1 MMKKLLL
8 LVLIF
13 LNFTVLPADA
23 VEKKVV
29 IDRLTQSEAEDLDI
43 EIPDDVPPGYHS
55 ITIEVYDD
63 NGTVSE
69 KEVEFCKDE
78 EGVVQWDNNC
88 PNLKLDEEPAAV
100 DPEPVKAIKAGLQ
113 PYDPLSDPETTK
125 GLHLAGFAALAAL
138 TSIKRNEKQSDEE
151 QSDEEQDQE
160 SLQSVSSG
168 ALKLLK
174 NEPGRGDLSK
184 TWDNRFTDKS
194 DFLFVSLAHRFNRFS
209 PLLTRTIQDGN
220 TVRAMLG
227 SWAALLMPIGL
238 ILGVIAVIDTGGQ
251 SLPPVWTIVA
261 LIMAVAIFDAFAG
274 LVAGFVFFLAALVT
288 GNITNRPELL
298 TTIGVMV
305 LFFAPALL
313 ASAFR
318 PFRRLVRNQD
328 DMWERI
334 TDYALGTLLTF
345 WVITKM
351 VAAMNGLARLELP
364 ITEYGTEL
372 ALIAAGLL
380 LIRVALE
387 DIAVEHYPIR
397 LRALH
402 VEIRKPSQSQKIR
415 SLAFK
420 IFVFFIMAAPFVGS
434 TLNLVLGTLLFAIPQ
449 ITSLSLE
456 DSLPKKKL
464 YLPKGVL
471 KTVVMIFVMALA
483 SNMIEGAFSSPEAFL
498 KWSFVVMALPGFIL
512 HYLDAITDT
521 PEGDWKTTEK
531 GRMIY
536 RIGGVVIFVLMVLV
550 VRGVDIASWLVG

>member
-1 MMKKLLL
+1 MKKILLL
-8 LVLIF
+8 ALIF
-13 LNFTVLPADA
+13 LNFSVLPGFAA
-23 VEKKVV
+23 EQKVV

-43 EIPDDVPPGYHS
+43 TIPDDVPPGFHS

-63 NGTVSE
+63 KGTVSQ
-69 KEVEFCKDE
+69 KEIEFCKDE
-78 EGVVQWDNNC
+78 EGIVQWDNKC
-88 PNLKLDEEPAAV
+88 PNLKLDEEG
-100 DPEPVKAIKAGLQ
+100 DLIEPVPVEEVTGELK
-113 PYDPLSDPETTK
+113 PYDPLKDSDTTK

-151 QSDEEQDQE
+151 QDQE

-174 NEPGRGDLSK
+174 NEPGKGDLSK
-184 TWDNRFTDKS
+184 TWDNRLTDNT
-194 DFLFVSLAHRFNRFS
+194 DFAFVSLAHRFNRFS

-220 TVRAMLG
+220 TVRAMIG
-227 SWAALLMPIGL
+227 SWAALLMPIGF
-238 ILGVIAVIDTGGQ
+238 ILGIIAVINTGGQ
-251 SLPPVWTIVA
+251 SLPPLWTIVA

-274 LVAGFVFFLAALVT
+274 FVAGFVFFLAALVT

-364 ITEYGTEL
+364 ITDYGTEL

-387 DIAVEHYPIR
+387 DIAVEHYPMR

-402 VEIRKPSQSQKIR
+402 VEIRKPSQAQKIR

-420 IFVFFIMAAPFVGS
+420 VFVFFIMAAPFVGS

-456 DSLPKKKL
+456 DNLPKKNL
-464 YLPKGVL
+464 YLPKGAL
-471 KTVVMIFVMALA
+471 KIIVMIFVMAVA
-483 SNMIEGAFSSPEAFL
+483 SNVIEGAFSSPEAFL

-512 HYLDAITDT
+512 HYLDAITD
-521 PEGDWKTTEK
+521 PPKSDWKTTEK
-531 GRMIY
+531 GRTIY
-536 RIGGVVIFVLMVLV
+536 RIGGVIVFVLLVLV
-550 VRGVDIASWLVG
+550 VQGVDLASWIS

>member
-1 MMKKLLL
+1 MKKILLL
-8 LVLIF
+8 AIILLNFLVLP
-13 LNFTVLPADA
+13 TSVA
-23 VEKKVV
+23 VQKNVV

-43 EIPDDVPPGYHS
+43 VIPDDVPPGFHS

-69 KEVEFCKDE
+69 KEIEFCKDE
-78 EGVVQWDNNC
+78 EGVVQWDNKC
-88 PNLKLDEEPAAV
+88 PNLNLEPATV
-100 DPEPVKAIKAGLQ
+100 DPEPVKAIKVGLQ
-113 PYDPLSDPETTK
+113 PYDPLTDPETTK
-125 GLHLAGFAALAAL
+125 GLYLAGFAALAAL
-138 TSIKRNEKQSDEE
+138 TSIKRNEK

-174 NEPGRGDLSK
+174 NEPGKGDLSK
-184 TWDNRFTDKS
+184 TWDNRLTNLTDFS
-194 DFLFVSLAHRFNRFS
+194 FVSLAHRFNRFS

-220 TVRAMLG
+220 TVRAMIG
-227 SWAALLMPIGL
+227 SWAALLMPVGL
-238 ILGVIAVIDTGGQ
+238 ILGIMAVMNTGGQ

-274 LVAGFVFFLAALVT
+274 LVAGFVFFLAALLT

-351 VAAMNGLARLELP
+351 VSAMNGLARLELP

-387 DIAVEHYPIR
+387 DIAVEHYPMR

-402 VEIRKPSQSQKIR
+402 VEIKKPSQSQKVR

-464 YLPKGVL
+464 YLPKGVF

-521 PEGDWKTTEK
+521 PKDDWKTSVN
-531 GRMIY
+531 GRKLY
-536 RIGGVVIFVLMVLV
+536 RIGGVIIFVLMVLV

>member
-1 MMKKLLL
+1 MMRKLLL
-8 LVLIF
+8 ATLIF
-13 LNFTVLPADA
+13 LNFSIFPGYSA
-23 VEKKVV
+23 EKTVV

-43 EIPDDVPPGYHS
+43 EIPDDVPPGFHS

-63 NGTVSE
+63 NGTVSQ
-69 KEVEFCKDE
+69 KEIEFCKDE
-78 EGVVQWDNNC
+78 EGVVQWDNKC
-88 PNLKLDEEPAAV
+88 PNLNLDEEPAPV

-113 PYDPLSDPETTK
+113 PYDPLGDPETTK

-138 TSIKRNEKQSDEE
+138 TSIKRNERQSDEE
-151 QSDEEQDQE
+151 AEQE

-174 NEPGRGDLSK
+174 NEPGKGDLSN
-184 TWDNRFTDKS
+184 TWDNRFTDETDYAVVALS
-194 DFLFVSLAHRFNRFS
+194 HRFNRFS

-220 TVRAMLG
+220 TVRAIVG
-227 SWAALLMPIGL
+227 SFAALLIPIGF
-238 ILGVIAVIDTGGQ
+238 ILGIIASINTGAQ
-251 SLPPVWTIVA
+251 ALPPVWIIVGA
-261 LIMAVAIFDAFAG
+261 IMAVAIFDAFAG
-274 LVAGFVFFLAALVT
+274 FVAGFVFFILALVT

-318 PFRRLVRNQD
+318 PFRRLVRTQD
-328 DMWERI
+328 DMWERL

-372 ALIAAGLL
+372 ALWAAALL

-387 DIAVEHYPIR
+387 DIVVEHYPMR

-402 VEIRKPSQSQKIR
+402 VEIKKPSQTQKVR
-415 SLAFK
+415 SLVFK

-456 DSLPKKKL
+456 DNLPKKKL
-464 YLPKGVL
+464 YLPKGVF
-471 KTVVMIFVMALA
+471 KTVVMVFVMALA

-521 PEGDWKTTEK
+521 PETDWKTTEN
-531 GRMIY
+531 GRKVY
-536 RIGGVVIFVLMVLV
+536 RIGGVVIFVLMVLIV
-550 VRGVDIASWLVG
+550 KGVDIASWLVG

>member
-1 MMKKLLL
+1 MRKLLL
-8 LVLIF
+8 LTLIF
-13 LNFTVLPADA
+13 LNFSVLPADA
-23 VEKKVV
+23 AEKKVV

-43 EIPDDVPPGYHS
+43 EIPDDVPPGFHS

-63 NGTVSE
+63 NGTVSR
-69 KEVEFCKDE
+69 KEIEFCKDE
-78 EGVVQWDNNC
+78 KGVVQWDNKC
-88 PNLKLDEEPAAV
+88 PNLNLDEEPAPV
-100 DPEPVKAIKAGLQ
+100 DPEPVKAIKVGLQ

-138 TSIKRNEKQSDEE
+138 TSIKRNEKQSE
-151 QSDEEQDQE
+151 EEQDQE

-168 ALKLLK
+168 ALKLLN
-174 NEPGRGDLSK
+174 NEPGKGDLSS
-184 TWDNRFTDKS
+184 TWDNRFTDET
-194 DFLFVSLAHRFNRFS
+194 DFAFVSLAHRFNRFS

-220 TVRAMLG
+220 TVRAMIG

-238 ILGVIAVIDTGGQ
+238 ILGIIAVINTGGQ
-251 SLPPVWTIVA
+251 SLPPVWSIVA

-274 LVAGFVFFLAALVT
+274 FVAGFVFFLAALVT

-328 DMWERI
+328 DKWERI

-372 ALIAAGLL
+372 AFWAAGLL

-387 DIAVEHYPIR
+387 DIAVEHYPMR

-402 VEIRKPSQSQKIR
+402 VEIRKPSQSQKVR
-415 SLAFK
+415 SLIFK

-434 TLNLVLGTLLFAIPQ
+434 TLNLVLGTLIFAIPQ

-456 DSLPKKKL
+456 DNLPKKKL
-464 YLPKGVL
+464 YLPKGVF

-483 SNMIEGAFSSPEAFL
+483 SNLIEGAFSSPEAFL

-512 HYLDAITDT
+512 HYLDAITDA
-521 PEGDWKTTEK
+521 PETDWKTTEK

-536 RIGGVVIFVLMVLV
+536 RVGGVVVFILMVLV
-550 VRGVDIASWLVG
+550 VKGVDIASWLVG

>member
-1 MMKKLLL
+1 MIRKLLL
-8 LVLIF
+8 LTLIF
-13 LNFTVLPADA
+13 LNFSVLPADSA
-23 VEKKVV
+23 EKKVV
-29 IDRLTQSEAEDLDI
+29 IDRLTQAEAEDLDI
-43 EIPDDVPPGYHS
+43 EIPDDVPPGFHS

-63 NGTVSE
+63 SGTVSQ
-69 KEVEFCKDE
+69 KEIEFCKDE
-78 EGVVQWDNNC
+78 EGVVQWDNKC
-88 PNLKLDEEPAAV
+88 PNLNLDEEPAPVAPE
-100 DPEPVKAIKAGLQ
+100 PEPVKVVESGLQ

-125 GLHLAGFAALAAL
+125 GLHLAAFAALGAL
-138 TSIKRNEKQSDEE
+138 TSVKRNERQSDEE
-151 QSDEEQDQE
+151 AEQE

-174 NEPGRGDLSK
+174 NEPGKGDLSQ
-184 TWDNRFTDKS
+184 TWDNRFTDET
-194 DFLFVSLAHRFNRFS
+194 DYTFVALAHRFNRFS

-220 TVRAMLG
+220 TVRAMVG
-227 SWAALLMPIGL
+227 SFAALLIPIGF
-238 ILGVIAVIDTGGQ
+238 IFGIIASVNTGAQ
-251 SLPPVWTIVA
+251 ALPPTWIIVGA
-261 LIMAVAIFDAFAG
+261 IMALAIFDAFAG
-274 LVAGFVFFLAALVT
+274 FVAGFVFFVLALVT
-288 GNITNRPELL
+288 GNITSRPELL

-318 PFRRLVRNQD
+318 PFRRLVRTQD
-328 DMWERI
+328 DMWERM

-345 WVITKM
+345 WVVTKM

-372 ALIAAGLL
+372 ALLAAALL

-387 DIAVEHYPIR
+387 DIAVEHYPMR

-402 VEIRKPSQSQKIR
+402 VEIRKPSQSQKVR

-434 TLNLVLGTLLFAIPQ
+434 TLNLVLGTLIFAIPQ

-464 YLPKGVL
+464 YLPKGVF

-483 SNMIEGAFSSPEAFL
+483 SNLIEGAFSSPEAFL

-512 HYLDAITDT
+512 HYLDAITDA
-521 PEGDWKTTEK
+521 PETDWKTTEK
-531 GRMIY
+531 GRKIY
-536 RIGGVVIFVLMVLV
+536 RVGGVVVFILMVLV
-550 VRGVDIASWLVG
+550 VKGVDIASWLVG

>member
-1 MMKKLLL
+1 MKKLAILALL
-8 LVLIF
+8 L
-13 LNFTVLPADA
+13 LNFLVLPANA
-23 VEKKVV
+23 AEQKVV

-43 EIPDDVPPGYHS
+43 EIPDDVPPGFHS

-63 NGTVSE
+63 NGTVSQ
-69 KEVEFCKDE
+69 KEIEFCKDE

-88 PNLKLDEEPAAV
+88 PNLNLDEEPAPV

-113 PYDPLSDPETTK
+113 PYDPLGDPETTK
-125 GLHLAGFAALAAL
+125 GLHLAAFAALAAL
-138 TSIKRNEKQSDEE
+138 TSVKRNEKQSDEE
-151 QSDEEQDQE
+151 AEQE

-174 NEPGRGDLSK
+174 NEPGKGDLSQ
-184 TWDNRFTDKS
+184 TWDNKFTDDT
-194 DFLFVSLAHRFNRFS
+194 DFAFVALAHRFNRFS

-220 TVRAMLG
+220 TVRAIIG
-227 SWAALLMPIGL
+227 SFAALLIPIGF
-238 ILGVIAVIDTGGQ
+238 ILGIIASINTGAQ
-251 SLPPVWTIVA
+251 ALPPVWIIVGA
-261 LIMAVAIFDAFAG
+261 IMAVAIFDAFAG
-274 LVAGFVFFLAALVT
+274 FAAGFVFFLLALVT

-328 DMWERI
+328 DLWERI

-372 ALIAAGLL
+372 AFWAAALL

-387 DIAVEHYPIR
+387 DIAVEHYPMR
-397 LRALH
+397 LRSLH
-402 VEIRKPSQSQKIR
+402 VEIKKPSQNQKIR

-456 DSLPKKKL
+456 DNLPKKKL
-464 YLPKGVL
+464 YLPKGVF

-483 SNMIEGAFSSPEAFL
+483 SNLIEGAFSSPEAFL
-498 KWSFVVMALPGFIL
+498 KWSFVVMALPGFFL
-512 HYLDAITDT
+512 HYLDAITDA
-521 PEGDWKTTEK
+521 PESDWKTTEK
-531 GRMIY
+531 GRKIY
-536 RIGGVVIFVLMVLV
+536 RIGGVVIFILMVLV
-550 VRGVDIASWLVG
+550 VKGVDIASWLVG

>member
-1 MMKKLLL
+1 MRKLLL
-8 LVLIF
+8 LTLIF
-13 LNFTVLPADA
+13 LNFSVLPADA

-43 EIPDDVPPGYHS
+43 EIPDEVPPGFHS

-69 KEVEFCKDE
+69 KEIEFCKDE
-78 EGVVQWDNNC
+78 NGVVQWDNKC
-88 PNLKLDEEPAAV
+88 PNLNLDDEPAPI
-100 DPEPVKAIKAGLQ
+100 DPEPVKAIKVGLQ

-138 TSIKRNEKQSDEE
+138 TSIKRNEK

-220 TVRAMLG
+220 TVRAMIG

-238 ILGVIAVIDTGGQ
+238 ILGIIAVINTGGQ

-274 LVAGFVFFLAALVT
+274 FVAGFVFFLAALVT

-328 DMWERI
+328 DRWERI

-364 ITEYGTEL
+364 ITDYGTEL
-372 ALIAAGLL
+372 ALIAAFLL

-387 DIAVEHYPIR
+387 DIAVEQYPMR

-402 VEIRKPSQSQKIR
+402 VEIRKPSQAQKVR

-456 DSLPKKKL
+456 DNLPKKKL

-483 SNMIEGAFSSPEAFL
+483 SNLIEGAFSSPEAFL
-498 KWSFVVMALPGFIL
+498 KWSFVVMALPGFFL
-512 HYLDAITDT
+512 HYLDAITDA
-521 PEGDWKTTEK
+521 PESDWKKTER

-536 RIGGVVIFVLMVLV
+536 RIGGVIVFILMVLV
-550 VRGVDIASWLVG
+550 IQGVDLASWIS

>member
-1 MMKKLLL
+1 MKKLLL
-8 LVLIF
+8 LVIIL
-13 LNFTVLPADA
+13 LNLSVLPGSA
-23 VEKKVV
+23 VEQKVV

-43 EIPDDVPPGYHS
+43 EIPDDVPPGFHS

-63 NGTVSE
+63 GGTVSQ

-78 EGVVQWDNNC
+78 NGVVQWDNKC
-88 PNLKLDEEPAAV
+88 PNLKVDQEPAPV
-100 DPEPVKAIKAGLQ
+100 EPEPVKEVTTRLQ
-113 PYDPLSDPETTK
+113 PYDPLSNPETTK

-151 QSDEEQDQE
+151 QDQE

-174 NEPGRGDLSK
+174 NEPGKGDLSK
-184 TWDNRFTDKS
+184 TWDNKFTDQT
-194 DFLFVSLAHRFNRFS
+194 DFAFVWLAHRFNRFS
-209 PLLTRTIQDGN
+209 PLLTRTVQDGN
-220 TVRAMLG
+220 TVRAIIG
-227 SWAALLMPIGL
+227 SWAGLLMPIGL
-238 ILGVIAVIDTGGQ
+238 ILGIAAAVNTGGQ
-251 SLPPVWTIVA
+251 ALPPAWGLIA
-261 LIMAVAIFDAFAG
+261 LIMAVAIYDAFAG
-274 LVAGFVFFLAALVT
+274 FIAGTIFFLAALLT
-288 GNITNRPELL
+288 GNITNRPEFL
-298 TTIGVMV
+298 TAIGVMV

-364 ITEYGTEL
+364 ITDYGTEL
-372 ALIAAGLL
+372 ALIAAVLL
-380 LIRVALE
+380 VVRVGLE
-387 DIAVEHYPIR
+387 DLVVENYPMR

-402 VEIRKPSQSQKIR
+402 VEIKNPSQNQKIR

-434 TLNLVLGTLLFAIPQ
+434 LLNLVLGTILFAIPQ

-456 DSLPKKKL
+456 DNLPKKKL
-464 YLPKGVL
+464 YLPKGVF

-483 SNMIEGAFSSPEAFL
+483 SNLIEGAFSTPEAFL

-512 HYLDAITDT
+512 HYLDAITDA
-521 PEGDWKTTEK
+521 PETDWKTTEN
-531 GRMIY
+531 GRKIY

-550 VRGVDIASWLVG
+550 VKGVDIASWLVG

>member
-8 LVLIF
+8 LALIF
-13 LNFTVLPADA
+13 LNFSVLPADA

-43 EIPDDVPPGYHS
+43 EIPDEVPPGFHS

-63 NGTVSE
+63 NGTVTE
-69 KEVEFCKDE
+69 KEIEFCKDE
-78 EGVVQWDNNC
+78 NGVVQWDNKC
-88 PNLKLDEEPAAV
+88 PNLNLDDEPAPI
-100 DPEPVKAIKAGLQ
+100 DPEPVKAIKVGLQ

-151 QSDEEQDQE
+151 QEQE

-174 NEPGRGDLSK
+174 NQPGKGDLSS
-184 TWDNRFTDKS
+184 TWDNRFTDES
-194 DFLFVSLAHRFNRFS
+194 DFVFVSLAHRFNRFS

-220 TVRAMLG
+220 TVRAMIG

-238 ILGVIAVIDTGGQ
+238 LLGIIAAVNTGGQ
-251 SLPPVWTIVA
+251 ALPPAWGIVA

-274 LVAGFVFFLAALVT
+274 FIAGFVFFLAALVT
-288 GNITNRPELL
+288 GNITNRPEFL

-328 DMWERI
+328 DLWERI

-364 ITEYGTEL
+364 ITDYGTEL

-387 DIAVEHYPIR
+387 DIAVEQYPMR

-402 VEIRKPSQSQKIR
+402 VEIRKPSQSQKVR

-456 DSLPKKKL
+456 DNLPKKKL
-464 YLPKGVL
+464 YLPKGAL
-471 KTVVMIFVMALA
+471 KTVVLIFVMALA
-483 SNMIEGAFSSPEAFL
+483 SNLIEGAFSSPEAFL
-498 KWSFVVMALPGFIL
+498 KWSFVVMALPGFFL
-512 HYLDAITDT
+512 HYLDAITDA
-521 PEGDWKTTEK
+521 PMSDWKTTEK
-531 GRMIY
+531 GRKIY
-536 RIGGVVIFVLMVLV
+536 RIGGVVIFILMLLV
-550 VRGVDIASWLVG
+550 VKGVDIAEWIA

>member
-1 MMKKLLL
+1 MRKLLL
-8 LVLIF
+8 LLLII
-13 LNFTVLPADA
+13 LNISILPADA

-43 EIPDDVPPGYHS
+43 EIPDEVPPGFHS

-63 NGTVSE
+63 NGTVSQ
-69 KEVEFCKDE
+69 KEIEFCKDE
-78 EGVVQWDNNC
+78 KGVVQWDNKC
-88 PNLKLDEEPAAV
+88 PNLNLDEEPAPV
-100 DPEPVKAIKAGLQ
+100 DPEPVKAIKTGLQ

-151 QSDEEQDQE
+151 QDQE

-174 NEPGRGDLSK
+174 DEPGKGDLSS
-184 TWDNRFTDKS
+184 TWDNRFTDNT
-194 DFLFVSLAHRFNRFS
+194 DFAFVSLAHRFNRFS

-220 TVRAMLG
+220 TVRAMIG

-238 ILGVIAVIDTGGQ
+238 ILGIIAVINTGGQ
-251 SLPPVWTIVA
+251 SLPPVWSIVA

-274 LVAGFVFFLAALVT
+274 FVAGFVFFLAALVT

-318 PFRRLVRNQD
+318 PFRRLVRNKD
-328 DMWERI
+328 DKWERI

-372 ALIAAGLL
+372 AFWAAGLL

-387 DIAVEHYPIR
+387 DIAVEHYPMR

-402 VEIRKPSQSQKIR
+402 VEIRKPSQSQKVR
-415 SLAFK
+415 SLVFK

-434 TLNLVLGTLLFAIPQ
+434 TLNLVLGTLIFAIPQ

-456 DSLPKKKL
+456 DNLPKKKL
-464 YLPKGVL
+464 YLPKGVF
-471 KTVVMIFVMALA
+471 KTVVMVFVMALA

-498 KWSFVVMALPGFIL
+498 KWSFVVMALPGFVL
-512 HYLDAITDT
+512 HYLDAITDA
-521 PEGDWKTTEK
+521 PETDWKTTEK

-536 RIGGVVIFVLMVLV
+536 RVGGVVVFILMVLV
-550 VRGVDIASWLVG
+550 VKGVDIASWLVG

>member
-1 MMKKLLL
+1 MRKILLL
-8 LVLIF
+8 AIILLNFLVLP
-13 LNFTVLPADA
+13 TSVA

-43 EIPDDVPPGYHS
+43 EIPDDVPPGFHS

-69 KEVEFCKDE
+69 KEIEFCKDE
-78 EGVVQWDNNC
+78 EGVVQWDNKC
-88 PNLKLDEEPAAV
+88 PNLNLEEEPAPI
-100 DPEPVKAIKAGLQ
+100 DPEPVKAIKTGLQ
-113 PYDPLSDPETTK
+113 PYDPLGDPETTK
-125 GLHLAGFAALAAL
+125 GLYLAGFAALAAL
-138 TSIKRNEKQSDEE
+138 TSIKRNEKQSE
-151 QSDEEQDQE
+151 EEQDQE

-174 NEPGRGDLSK
+174 NEPGKGDLSN
-184 TWDNRFTDKS
+184 TWDNRFTDNT
-194 DFLFVSLAHRFNRFS
+194 DFAFVSLAHRFNRFS

-238 ILGVIAVIDTGGQ
+238 ILGIIAVVNTGGQ

-274 LVAGFVFFLAALVT
+274 FVAGFVFFLAALVT

-318 PFRRLVRNQD
+318 PFRRLVRNKD

-364 ITEYGTEL
+364 ITDYGTEL

-387 DIAVEHYPIR
+387 DVAVEQYPMR

-402 VEIRKPSQSQKIR
+402 VEIRKPSQAQKVR

-456 DSLPKKKL
+456 DNLPKKKL
-464 YLPKGVL
+464 YLPKGVF

-521 PEGDWKTTEK
+521 PESDWKTTEK

-536 RIGGVVIFVLMVLV
+536 RIGGVIVFILMVLV
-550 VRGVDIASWLVG
+550 VRGVDIAAWLVG

>member
-1 MMKKLLL
+1 MMRKLLL
-8 LVLIF
+8 LTLIF
-13 LNFTVLPADA
+13 LNFSVLPADSA
-23 VEKKVV
+23 EKKVV

-43 EIPDDVPPGYHS
+43 EIPDEVPPGFHS

-63 NGTVSE
+63 NGTVSQ
-69 KEVEFCKDE
+69 KEIEFCKDE

-88 PNLKLDEEPAAV
+88 PNLNLDEEPAPA
-100 DPEPVKAIKAGLQ
+100 DPEPVKAIKTGLQ
-113 PYDPLSDPETTK
+113 PYDPLGDPETTK
-125 GLHLAGFAALAAL
+125 GLHLAAFAALAAL
-138 TSIKRNEKQSDEE
+138 TSVKRNEKQSDEE
-151 QSDEEQDQE
+151 AEQE

-174 NEPGRGDLSK
+174 NEPGKGDLSQ
-184 TWDNRFTDKS
+184 TWDNKFTDET
-194 DFLFVSLAHRFNRFS
+194 DFAFVSLAHRFNRFS

-220 TVRAMLG
+220 TVRAIIG
-227 SWAALLMPIGL
+227 SFAALLIPIGL
-238 ILGVIAVIDTGGQ
+238 ILGIIAAINTGAQ
-251 SLPPVWTIVA
+251 ALPPVWAIVGA
-261 LIMAVAIFDAFAG
+261 IMAVAIFDAFAG
-274 LVAGFVFFLAALVT
+274 FIAGFVFFLAALLT

-298 TTIGVMV
+298 TSIGVMV

-372 ALIAAGLL
+372 AFIAAGLL

-387 DIAVEHYPIR
+387 DIAVEHYPMR

-402 VEIRKPSQSQKIR
+402 VEIKKPSQNQKIR

-456 DSLPKKKL
+456 DNLPKKKL
-464 YLPKGVL
+464 YLPKGVF
-471 KTVVMIFVMALA
+471 KTVVMIFVMALT
-483 SNMIEGAFSSPEAFL
+483 SNLIEGAFSSPEAFL
-498 KWSFVVMALPGFIL
+498 KWSFVVMALPGFFL
-512 HYLDAITDT
+512 HYLDAITDA
-521 PEGDWKTTEK
+521 PESDWKTTDK
-531 GRMIY
+531 GRKIY
-536 RIGGVVIFVLMVLV
+536 RIGGVIVFILMVLV
-550 VRGVDIASWLVG
+550 VKGVDIASWLVG

>member
-1 MMKKLLL
+1 MKKVLLL
-8 LVLIF
+8 ALII
-13 LNFTVLPADA
+13 LNFSILPGFGA
-23 VEKKVV
+23 EQKVV
-29 IDRLTQSEAEDLDI
+29 IDRLTESEAEDLDI
-43 EIPDDVPPGYHS
+43 EIPEDVPPGFHS

-63 NGTVSE
+63 NGTVSQ
-69 KEVEFCKDE
+69 KEIEFCKDE
-78 EGVVQWDNNC
+78 EGVVQWDNKC
-88 PNLKLDEEPAAV
+88 PNLKLDEEAAPV
-100 DPEPVKAIKAGLQ
+100 DPEPIKAITVGLQ

-151 QSDEEQDQE
+151 QDQE

-174 NEPGRGDLSK
+174 NEPGKGDLSK
-184 TWDNRFTDKS
+184 TWDNRFTDET
-194 DFLFVSLAHRFNRFS
+194 DFVFVSLAHRFNRFS

-220 TVRAMLG
+220 TVRAMIG
-227 SWAALLMPIGL
+227 SWAGLLIPIGF
-238 ILGVIAVIDTGGQ
+238 ILGIVAALNTGGQ
-251 SLPPVWTIVA
+251 SLPPAWGIVG

-274 LVAGFVFFLAALVT
+274 FVAGFVFFLSALLT

-298 TTIGVMV
+298 TSIGVMV

-318 PFRRLVRNQD
+318 PFRRLVRTQD

-364 ITEYGTEL
+364 ITDYGTEL
-372 ALIAAGLL
+372 AWIAAGLL
-380 LIRVALE
+380 IIRVAFE
-387 DIAVEHYPIR
+387 DIAVEHYPMR

-402 VEIRKPSQSQKIR
+402 VEIRKPSQTQKIR
-415 SLAFK
+415 SLVFK

-434 TLNLVLGTLLFAIPQ
+434 LLNLVLGTILFAIPQ

-456 DSLPKKKL
+456 DNLPKKKL
-464 YLPKGVL
+464 YLPKGVF
-471 KTVVMIFVMALA
+471 KTVVMIFVMAVAGNL
-483 SNMIEGAFSSPEAFL
+483 IEGAFSSPAAFL
-498 KWSFVVMALPGFIL
+498 QWSFVVMALPGFIL
-512 HYLDAITDT
+512 HYLDAITDA
-521 PEGDWKTTEK
+521 PETDWKTTEN
-531 GRMIY
+531 GRKIY

-550 VRGVDIASWLVG
+550 VKGVDIASWLVG

>member
-1 MMKKLLL
+1 MKKILLL
-8 LVLIF
+8 AIIL
-13 LNFTVLPADA
+13 LNFSVLPGFAA
-23 VEKKVV
+23 EQKVV

-43 EIPDDVPPGYHS
+43 EVPDDVPPGFHS

-63 NGTVSE
+63 GGTVSQ

-78 EGVVQWDNNC
+78 KGVVQWDNKC
-88 PNLKLDEEPAAV
+88 PNLKLDVEPAPV
-100 DPEPVKAIKAGLQ
+100 EPEPIKEVTTGLQ

-151 QSDEEQDQE
+151 QDQE

-174 NEPGRGDLSK
+174 NEPGKGDLSK
-184 TWDNRFTDKS
+184 TWDNKLTDES
-194 DFLFVSLAHRFNRFS
+194 DFVFVSLAHRFNRFS
-209 PLLTRTIQDGN
+209 PLLTRTVQDGN
-220 TVRAMLG
+220 TIRAIIG
-227 SWAALLMPIGL
+227 SWAGLLMPIGL
-238 ILGVIAVIDTGGQ
+238 ILGIAAAVNTGGQ
-251 SLPPVWTIVA
+251 ALPPAWGLVA
-261 LIMAVAIFDAFAG
+261 LIMAVAIYDAFAG
-274 LVAGFVFFLAALVT
+274 FIAGTVFFLAALLT
-288 GNITNRPELL
+288 GNITNRPEFL
-298 TTIGVMV
+298 TAIGVMV

-364 ITEYGTEL
+364 ITNYGTEL
-372 ALIAAGLL
+372 ALIAAVLL
-380 LIRVALE
+380 VVRVALE
-387 DIAVEHYPIR
+387 DVAVEHYPMR

-402 VEIRKPSQSQKIR
+402 VEIRKPSQNQKIR

-434 TLNLVLGTLLFAIPQ
+434 LLNLVLGTILFAIPQ

-456 DSLPKKKL
+456 DNLPKKKL
-464 YLPKGVL
+464 YLPKGVF

-483 SNMIEGAFSSPEAFL
+483 SNLIEGAFSSPEAFL

-521 PEGDWKTTEK
+521 PETDWKTTEN
-531 GRMIY
+531 GRKIY

-550 VRGVDIASWLVG
+550 VKGVDIASWLVG

>member
-1 MMKKLLL
+1 MKKVFLLA
-8 LVLIF
+8 LII
-13 LNFTVLPADA
+13 LNFSILPGFGA
-23 VEKKVV
+23 EQKVV
-29 IDRLTQSEAEDLDI
+29 IDRLTESEAEDLDI
-43 EIPDDVPPGYHS
+43 EIPEDVPPGFHS

-63 NGTVSE
+63 NGTVSQ
-69 KEVEFCKDE
+69 KEIEFCKDE
-78 EGVVQWDNNC
+78 EGVVQWDNKC
-88 PNLKLDEEPAAV
+88 PNLKLDEEPAPV
-100 DPEPVKAIKAGLQ
+100 DPEPIKAITVGLQ

-151 QSDEEQDQE
+151 QDQE

-174 NEPGRGDLSK
+174 NEPGKGDLSQ
-184 TWDNRFTDKS
+184 TWDNRFTDET
-194 DFLFVSLAHRFNRFS
+194 DFVFVSLAHRFNRFS

-220 TVRAMLG
+220 TVRAMIG
-227 SWAALLMPIGL
+227 SWAGLLIPIGF
-238 ILGVIAVIDTGGQ
+238 ILGIVAALNTGGQ
-251 SLPPVWTIVA
+251 SVPPAWGIVA

-274 LVAGFVFFLAALVT
+274 FVAGFVFFLSALLT

-298 TTIGVMV
+298 TSIGVMV

-318 PFRRLVRNQD
+318 PFRRLVRTQD

-345 WVITKM
+345 WIITKM

-364 ITEYGTEL
+364 ITDYGTEL
-372 ALIAAGLL
+372 AWIAAGLL
-380 LIRVALE
+380 IIRVAFE
-387 DIAVEHYPIR
+387 DIAVEHYPMR

-402 VEIRKPSQSQKIR
+402 VEIRKPSQTQKIR
-415 SLAFK
+415 SLVFK

-434 TLNLVLGTLLFAIPQ
+434 LLNLVLGTILFAIPQ

-456 DSLPKKKL
+456 DNLPKKKL
-464 YLPKGVL
+464 YLPKGVF
-471 KTVVMIFVMALA
+471 KTVVMIFVMAVAGNL
-483 SNMIEGAFSSPEAFL
+483 IEGAFSSPAAFL
-498 KWSFVVMALPGFIL
+498 QWSFVVMALPGFIL
-512 HYLDAITDT
+512 HYLDAITDA
-521 PEGDWKTTEK
+521 PETDWKTTEN
-531 GRMIY
+531 GRKIY

-550 VRGVDIASWLVG
+550 VKGVDIASWLVG

>member
-1 MMKKLLL
+1 MRKILLL
-8 LVLIF
+8 TLIF
-13 LNFTVLPADA
+13 LNFSVLPSDA

-29 IDRLTQSEAEDLDI
+29 IDRLTQAEAEDLDI
-43 EIPDDVPPGYHS
+43 EIPDDVPPGFHS
-55 ITIEVYDD
+55 MTIEVYDD
-63 NGTVSE
+63 NGTVSQ
-69 KEVEFCKDE
+69 KEIEFCKDE
-78 EGVVQWDNNC
+78 NGVVQWDNNC
-88 PNLKLDEEPAAV
+88 PNLNVDEEPAPV

-113 PYDPLSDPETTK
+113 PYDPLGDPETTK
-125 GLHLAGFAALAAL
+125 GLHLAAFAALAAL
-138 TSIKRNEKQSDEE
+138 TSVKRNERQSDEE
-151 QSDEEQDQE
+151 AEQE

-174 NEPGRGDLSK
+174 NEPGKGDLSQ
-184 TWDNRFTDKS
+184 TWDNKFTDDT
-194 DFLFVSLAHRFNRFS
+194 DFAFVALAHRFNRFS

-220 TVRAMLG
+220 TVRAIIG
-227 SWAALLMPIGL
+227 SFAALLIPIGF
-238 ILGVIAVIDTGGQ
+238 ILGIIASINTGAQ
-251 SLPPVWTIVA
+251 ALPPVWAIIGA
-261 LIMAVAIFDAFAG
+261 IMAVAIFDAFAG
-274 LVAGFVFFLAALVT
+274 FVAGFVFFVLALIT

-298 TTIGVMV
+298 ITIGVMV

-364 ITEYGTEL
+364 ITDYGTEL
-372 ALIAAGLL
+372 AFWAAALL
-380 LIRVALE
+380 LFRVALE
-387 DIAVEHYPIR
+387 DIAVEHYPMR

-402 VEIRKPSQSQKIR
+402 VEIKKPSQTQKIR

-434 TLNLVLGTLLFAIPQ
+434 TLNLILGTLLFAIPQ

-456 DSLPKKKL
+456 DNLPKKKL
-464 YLPKGVL
+464 YLPKGVF

-498 KWSFVVMALPGFIL
+498 KWSFVVMALPGFFL
-512 HYLDAITDT
+512 HYLDAITDA
-521 PEGDWKTTEK
+521 PETDWKTTEN
-531 GRMIY
+531 GRKIY
-536 RIGGVVIFVLMVLV
+536 RIGGVVVFILMVLV
-550 VRGVDIASWLVG
+550 VKGVDIASWLVG

>member
-1 MMKKLLL
+1 MKKILLL
-8 LVLIF
+8 AIILLNFLVLP
-13 LNFTVLPADA
+13 TSVA
-23 VEKKVV
+23 VQKNVV

-43 EIPDDVPPGYHS
+43 VIPDDVPPGFHS

-69 KEVEFCKDE
+69 KEIEFCKDE
-78 EGVVQWDNNC
+78 EGVVQWDNKC
-88 PNLKLDEEPAAV
+88 PNLYLEPATV
-100 DPEPVKAIKAGLQ
+100 DPEPVKAIKVGLQ
-113 PYDPLSDPETTK
+113 PYDPLTDPETTK
-125 GLHLAGFAALAAL
+125 GLYLAGFAALAAL
-138 TSIKRNEKQSDEE
+138 TSIKRNEK

-174 NEPGRGDLSK
+174 NEPGKGDLSK
-184 TWDNRFTDKS
+184 TWDNRLTNLTDFS
-194 DFLFVSLAHRFNRFS
+194 FVSLAHRFNRFS

-220 TVRAMLG
+220 TVRAMIG
-227 SWAALLMPIGL
+227 SWAALLMPVGL
-238 ILGVIAVIDTGGQ
+238 ILGIMAVINTGGQ

-387 DIAVEHYPIR
+387 DIAVEHYPMR

-402 VEIRKPSQSQKIR
+402 VEIKKPSQSQKVR

-464 YLPKGVL
+464 YLPKGVF

-483 SNMIEGAFSSPEAFL
+483 SNMIEGAFSSPEGFL

-512 HYLDAITDT
+512 HYLDAITDA
-521 PEGDWKTTEK
+521 PESDWKTTEK
-531 GRMIY
+531 GRKIY
-536 RIGGVVIFVLMVLV
+536 RLGGVIIFILMVLV
-550 VRGVDIASWLVG
+550 VKGVDIASWLVG

>member
-1 MMKKLLL
+1 MRKILLL
-8 LVLIF
+8 AIILLNFLVLPSS
-13 LNFTVLPADA
+13 VA
-23 VEKKVV
+23 VEKNVV

-43 EIPDDVPPGYHS
+43 EIPDSVPPGFHS

-69 KEVEFCKDE
+69 KEIEFCKDE
-78 EGVVQWDNNC
+78 KGVVQWDNKC
-88 PNLKLDEEPAAV
+88 PNLNLEEEPAPV
-100 DPEPVKAIKAGLQ
+100 DPEPVKAIKTGLQ

-138 TSIKRNEKQSDEE
+138 TSIKRNEKQSE
-151 QSDEEQDQE
+151 EEQDQE

-220 TVRAMLG
+220 TVRAMIG

-238 ILGVIAVIDTGGQ
+238 ILGIIAVINTGGQ

-274 LVAGFVFFLAALVT
+274 FVAGFVFFLAALVT

-328 DMWERI
+328 DRWERI

-364 ITEYGTEL
+364 ITDYGTEL

-387 DIAVEHYPIR
+387 DIAVEQYPMR

-402 VEIRKPSQSQKIR
+402 VEIRKPSQAQKVR

-456 DSLPKKKL
+456 DNLPKKKL

-483 SNMIEGAFSSPEAFL
+483 SNLIEGAFSSPEAFL
-498 KWSFVVMALPGFIL
+498 KWSFVVMALPGFFL
-512 HYLDAITDT
+512 HYLDAITDA
-521 PEGDWKTTEK
+521 PESDWKTTEK

-536 RIGGVVIFVLMVLV
+536 RVGGVIVFVLMVLV
-550 VRGVDIASWLVG
+550 VQGVDLASWIS